1 MPPMET
7 NGWFPRSTRNRL
19 AILMSILSLGLL
31 AAWNFETG
39 YALNDQKMFEPKGC
53 FFHEWPF
60 VTRDIATSIFT
71 ATDPTIDSFCVTFLM
86 LPLLLL
92 MNLLLI
98 PGWRLWQPAV
108 TLRWIAALLMLFGFA
123 VIVKDRSTDE
133 ESLFYFYSTHFRLIA
148 ANYLTTAFA
157 FLLFKNESTPHPD
170 HGISST

>member
-7 NGWFPRSTRNRL
+7 NGWLPRSTRNRM

-31 AAWNFETG
+31 AAWNIRTG

-60 VTRDIATSIFT
+60 VTQDIATSIFT
-71 ATDPTIDSFCVTFLM
+71 ATDPTVDSFCVTFLM

-98 PGWRLWQPAV
+98 PGWRLWQATV
-108 TLRWIAALLMLFGFA
+108 TLRWIAAQLMLFGLT
-123 VIVKDRSTDE
+123 VTVKYLCSGEDFPY
-133 ESLFYFYSTHFRLIA
+133 FYFAHFRLIA
-148 ANYLTTAFA
+148 VNYLTTALA
-157 FLLFKNESTPHPD
+157 FLLFKNENLPD